1 MPDPKKMFGDASKA
15 AGSAFSI
22 FGGIKEEISGIVKG
36 RVDEVLSSL
45 HLVRREEFDI
55 ITEIASR
62 TRSAQEKL
70 EEQVEKL
77 EERISRLES
86 KQNND

>member
-15 AGSAFSI
+15 AGSAFSV

-36 RVDEVLSSL
+36 RVDEVLSTL

-70 EEQVEKL
+70 EDQVEKL
-77 EERISRLES
+77 EERLAALED
-86 KQNND
+86 KQK

>member
-1 MPDPKKMFGDASKA
+1 MPDPKKIFGDASKA
-15 AGSAFSI
+15 TGSAFSVL
-22 FGGIKEEISGIVKG
+22 GGIKEEISGIVKG

-55 ITEIASR
+55 VTEIASR

-70 EEQVEKL
+70 EEQVENL
-77 EERISRLES
+77 EKRIARLES